1 MSYIII
7 PMSFQTIYSINYARC
22 HSLIDSSRGIFRF
35 FRCYAMYIGDTFIP
49 AGTVANNATLGPLV
63 GIYRNEYF
71 DFRVCQ
77 FYEKLL
83 IIMQ

>member
-1 MSYIII
+1 
-7 PMSFQTIYSINYARC
+7 
-22 HSLIDSSRGIFRF
+22 
-35 FRCYAMYIGDTFIP
+35 MYDGDTFIP
-49 AGTVANNATLGPLV
+49 AGKVANNATLGSLV